1 MYCVVAVE
9 RCAGSLPYRRA
20 ERGVC
25 AVKFE
30 TVVRVCAGAADAI
43 ALQVLDKQYLLKLTD
58 LRVRGWVASVVCAL
72 VADALE

>member
-1 MYCVVAVE
+1 VYCVVAVE
-9 RCAGSLPYRRA
+9 HCAGSLSYRLA
-20 ERGVC
+20 ECGACV
-25 AVKFE
+25 VKFG

-43 ALQVLDKQYLLKLTD
+43 ALQVPDKQCSLKLTD